1 MARDDSTGRY
11 HRTRVLRPAHA
22 QSPGLAEQDV
32 FSGSG
37 LEGNEGEAH
46 CQPRHL
52 CRLFLERT
60 QVQLMPCRN
69 QLLPTPLLRQT
80 SAGART

>member
-32 FSGSG
+32 FSDSG

-46 CQPRHL
+46 CQPGT
-52 CRLFLERT
+52 CVKKRT
-60 QVQLMPCRN
+60 QLQLMPCRN